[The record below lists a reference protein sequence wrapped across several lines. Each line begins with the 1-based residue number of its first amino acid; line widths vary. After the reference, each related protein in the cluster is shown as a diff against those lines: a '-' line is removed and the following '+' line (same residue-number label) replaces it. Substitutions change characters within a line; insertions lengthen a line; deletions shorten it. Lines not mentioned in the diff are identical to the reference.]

1 MCWIIVSIEAAV
13 GYAAG
18 LAHYVGDFPGVR
30 AERGGGGGWGLASQN
45 MIVVAAHA
53 QGRSRVLM
61 VDCLLAQHAAWN
73 LPEEQHVIAEW
84 LLEHLCADPA
94 IPQLQFLLEG
104 LTARASKAVLQSA
117 EQRARHGD
125 EVAAVGDE
133 LEKLRAAVG
142 VEWTSRRALALSIEA
157 APRDLWLQRS
167 DCSALQQRV
176 APRARAQLQRSAQQ
190 EVEVPTEVLLLLR
203 DMRAHLRDHAE
214 PPVYISDRRL
224 KKIKVAVRVCQ
235 NENLQVSKVELL
247 DLVNTPR
254 ESTTNGAGESSGRAF
269 GDEELGWSRQEAKA
283 NLSADDFREWRR
295 LQRTTRKKNKG
306 AGGQRRRRQAEF
318 NDDDDDW

>member
-1 MCWIIVSIEAAV
+1 MRERSGQRSAQQEVEV
-13 GYAAG
+13 PTEV
-18 LAHYVGDFPGVR
+18 LLLLRDMRAHLRDH
-30 AERGGGGGWGLASQN
+30 AEPPVYISDRRLKKIKN

-176 APRARAQLQRSAQQ
+176 APRARAQLQGL
-190 EVEVPTEVLLLLR
+190 EELL
-203 DMRAHLRDHAE
+203 
-214 PPVYISDRRL
+214 ISIQSL
-224 KKIKVAVRVCQ
+224 TVAVRVCQ